1 MKKNT
6 FTLILILIVGL
17 VAGSLVGQLLSSVPA
32 LSFLT
37 VSKELSWQPKA
48 DLLVLR
54 YDLDLHIRLN
64 LIGILGLA
72 AAVWIYRKL

>member
-6 FTLILILIVGL
+6 FTLILVLLLGL
-17 VAGSLVGQLLSSVPA
+17 VAGTLIGQLLSSVPA

-37 VSKELSWQPKA
+37 RSVELSWQPKA
-48 DLLVLR
+48 DLLVIK
-54 YDLDLHIRLN
+54 YDLNMQIRLN

-72 AAVWIYRKL
+72 AGFWMYRKL